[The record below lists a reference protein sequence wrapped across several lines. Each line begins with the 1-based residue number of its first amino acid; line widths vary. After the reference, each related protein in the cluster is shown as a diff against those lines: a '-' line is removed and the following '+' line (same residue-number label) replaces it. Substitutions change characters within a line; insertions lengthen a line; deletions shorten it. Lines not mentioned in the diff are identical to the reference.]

1 MRMTLL
7 KTALLGFPPDS
18 SPALLSALGRQDSGF
33 SVAAVC
39 EGDPARLAEAG
50 RLLPEA
56 ALYKDEGDFFSKCG
70 RLDAAVIAVPPARR
84 QKTALRALQNRL
96 HAACLTPLCGST
108 SEFEDLR
115 DEAARAER
123 IVFPLQPWER
133 SAAWLTVDK
142 AISGGLLG
150 ELDYAEVQAL
160 SDSPAPAGGVTSAYG
175 WFAFSLLLALVRRPP
190 SALAAR
196 LSPPPSGGVAGDGAA
211 AVHVHFGGTDGFV
224 RLAAG
229 RHAPLVRLAA
239 HGSKGRLELDGK
251 TLRLDI
257 KDMKPET
264 VELRHGLAG
273 GADRADWLAAELED
287 LRKEIAGELP
297 RGSGLRN
304 ARYCAKLVRNA
315 YYSAAV
321 KSAAV
326 PL

>member
-1 MRMTLL
+1 MPLL

-33 SVAAVC
+33 SVSAVC
-39 EGDPARLAEAG
+39 DEDPARLAEAG

-56 ALYKDEGDFFSKCG
+56 TLYKDAGDFFSKCG
-70 RLDAAVIAVPPARR
+70 RLDLAVIALPPEKRHKA
-84 QKTALRALQNRL
+84 ALRALENRL
-96 HAACLTPLCGST
+96 HTACLTPLCGST

-115 DEAARAER
+115 DEAARAEK
-123 IVFPLQPWER
+123 IIFPLQSWER

-150 ELDYAEVQAL
+150 ELDYAEVQVL
-160 SDSPAPAGGVTSAYG
+160 SDVPAPAGGVTAAYG

-196 LSPPPSGGVAGDGAA
+196 LSPPPAGGVAGDAAA
-211 AVHVHFGGTDGFV
+211 AVHVHFSGADGFV
-224 RLAAG
+224 RLATG

-239 HGSKGRLELDGK
+239 HGAKGRLELDGK
-251 TLRLDI
+251 TLRLNI
-257 KDMKPET
+257 KDMAQET
-264 VELRHGLAG
+264 VELRQGLAAG
-273 GADRADWLAAELED
+273 PGRTEWLAAEFED
-287 LRKEIAGELP
+287 MRKEIAGELP

-304 ARYCAKLVRNA
+304 ARYCVKLIRNA
-315 YYSAAV
+315 FYSAAV

>member
-1 MRMTLL
+1 MPLL
-7 KTALLGFPPDS
+7 KTALLGFPPDLP
-18 SPALLSALGRQDSGF
+18 PALLAALAGPDSGF
-33 SVAAVC
+33 SLAAVC
-39 EGDPARLAEAG
+39 EEDPARLAEAG

-56 ALYKDEGDFFSKCG
+56 ALYKDAGDFFSKCG

-84 QKTALRALQNRL
+84 HKTALRALQNRL

-115 DEAARAER
+115 DEAARAEK
-123 IVFPLQPWER
+123 IIFPLQSWER

-142 AISGGLLG
+142 ALTGGLLG
-150 ELDYAEVQAL
+150 ELDYAEVQVL
-160 SDSPAPAGGVTSAYG
+160 SDVPAPAGGVTAAYG

-196 LSPPPSGGVAGDGAA
+196 LSPPPAGGVAGDGAA
-211 AVHVHFGGTDGFV
+211 AVHVHFGGADGFV

-251 TLRLDI
+251 TLRLNI
-257 KDMKPET
+257 KDLAPET
-264 VELRHGLAG
+264 VELRQGLAAG
-273 GADRADWLAAELED
+273 PGRAEWLAAEFED
-287 LRKEIAGELP
+287 MRKEIAGELP

-304 ARYCAKLVRNA
+304 ARYCVKLIKNA
-315 YYSAAV
+315 FYSAAV